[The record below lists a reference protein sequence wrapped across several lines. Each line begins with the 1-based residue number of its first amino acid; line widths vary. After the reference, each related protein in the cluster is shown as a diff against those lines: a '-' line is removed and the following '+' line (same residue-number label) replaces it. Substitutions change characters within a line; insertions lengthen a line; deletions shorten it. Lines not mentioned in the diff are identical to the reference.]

1 MVCILMVY
9 VVSFRT
15 NKMEAIRNKY
25 RGAKFMKVADLPEL
39 KGEVG
44 LVIANVSLY
53 QSFSGTGTTC
63 SKKTLT
69 WEGSILNTIPGCG
82 DSGDLLPDFG
92 DLLPVQDRWAS
103 CPFLT
108 P

>member
-1 MVCILMVY
+1 MMVY

-44 LVIANVSLY
+44 LVIVEVSLY
-53 QSFSGTGTTC
+53 QSLFRF
-63 SKKTLT
+63 
-69 WEGSILNTIPGCG
+69 WH
-82 DSGDLLPDFG
+82 DL
-92 DLLPVQDRWAS
+92 
-103 CPFLT
+103 
-108 P
+108 

>member
-1 MVCILMVY
+1 
-9 VVSFRT
+9 
-15 NKMEAIRNKY
+15 MEAIRNKY

-44 LVIANVSLY
+44 LPIVQLCFINPC
-53 QSFSGTGTTC
+53 SGTGTTC
-63 SKKTLT
+63 CKKTLT
-69 WEGSILNTIPGCG
+69 WEGSILITIPGCG